1 MAGAMSEQATI
12 HDDMQGLAP
21 RTQGLAPDAAAI
33 EAIGR
38 ATIARLPAEFRV
50 HLGDVVFAIEEFAD
64 EETLAALGIEHP
76 LDLSGLYHGRPL
88 GEKSSMDTGAMPDR
102 IVLYRRAILEEWI
115 ETGVR
120 LDDLVAHVTIHEIGH
135 HFGLSDDDMHA
146 LEDAAA

>member
-1 MAGAMSEQATI
+1 MSGQATI
-12 HDDMQGLAP
+12 HGD
-21 RTQGLAPDAAAI
+21 TQGLAPDAAAI

-50 HLGDVVFAIEEFAD
+50 HLGDVVFVVEEFAD

-76 LDLSGLYHGRPL
+76 LDLSGVYQGRPL
-88 GEKSSMDTGAMPDR
+88 GEKSSMDSGAMPDR
-102 IVLYRRAILEEWI
+102 ITLYRRAILEEWI

>member
-1 MAGAMSEQATI
+1 MAGAMSGQATI
-12 HDDMQGLAP
+12 HGDV
-21 RTQGLAPDAAAI
+21 QGLAPDAAAI

-64 EETLAALGIEHP
+64 EETLAELGIEHP
-76 LDLSGLYHGRPL
+76 LDLSGVYQGRPL
-88 GEKSSMDTGAMPDR
+88 GEKSSMDSGAMPDR
-102 IVLYRRAILEEWI
+102 ITLYRRAILEEWI

>member
-12 HDDMQGLAP
+12 HGDTQGLAP

-64 EETLAALGIEHP
+64 EETLAELGIEHP

-120 LDDLVAHVTIHEIGH
+120 LDDLVAHVMIHEIGH

>member
-1 MAGAMSEQATI
+1 MAARMSGQATFYG
-12 HDDMQGLAP
+12 Q
-21 RTQGLAPDAAAI
+21 APDADAI

-38 ATIARLPAEFRV
+38 ATIARLPAQFAV
-50 HLGDVVFAIEEFAD
+50 HLGDIVFVVEEFAD
-64 EETLAALGIEHP
+64 DETLAALGLEHP

-88 GEKSSMDTGAMPDR
+88 GEKSSMDSGTMPDR

-146 LEDAAA
+146 LEESVPDDSGS